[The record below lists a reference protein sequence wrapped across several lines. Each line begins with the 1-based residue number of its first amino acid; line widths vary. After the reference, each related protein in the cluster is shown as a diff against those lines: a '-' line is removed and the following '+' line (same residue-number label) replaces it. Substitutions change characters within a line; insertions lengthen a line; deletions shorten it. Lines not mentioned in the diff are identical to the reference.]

1 MNKDVIYIDV
11 DDDIT
16 AIIGKLKASKEKV
29 VALVP
34 PKHVGVLQS
43 AVNLRLLARAAKQ
56 SGKHLALVTNNNAL
70 AGLAASATIPV
81 AKTLQSQ
88 PELAEIPAL
97 KIDDE
102 DDIID
107 GASLPVG
114 DHAAQ
119 GVKKADDTDK
129 TSAMVAALAE
139 APAPGEAPAKPK
151 TKSGPKVPNFNKFR
165 KRLILGIGGGI
176 ALILFLIWAIVIA
189 PRATIIISAKTTAN
203 SINQSVAFTAGAQ
216 TSLTGN
222 VIKAETQSLSST
234 KTAQFTATGQKDA
247 GSKATGTVV
256 FSTSDASTAINGVTI
271 PAGTQLTSS
280 SGNVFTT
287 DSAVSI
293 NSSNFKGVSVSMTA
307 TANGSQYNASTGS
320 MTGAPAKVS
329 AQIQGSTSGG
339 VTKMI
344 TVVSA
349 DDVQKAKQ
357 SIASQNSDD
366 VKTALKAKFGS
377 DAIVMPDSFAVDY
390 TDVKISPDVGEE
402 ASTATLSTT
411 ATYKMYG
418 VSRNEVS
425 TYLDAYLKNQLNGAK
440 DQKVYDNGSKK
451 AQVQDVAA
459 TSTGATAVLIA
470 TAQVGP
476 KIDDSQIK
484 AESKGKRFGDI
495 QQSLEAIQG
504 VEDVNVTFFPFWVN
518 TVPNDN
524 SRITVEFKLK

>member
-34 PKHVGVLQS
+34 PKHDGVLQS

-56 SGKHLALVTNNNAL
+56 SGKHLAIVTNNGAL
-70 AGLAASATIPV
+70 AGLAASASIPV

-97 KIDDE
+97 KVDDE

-114 DHAAQ
+114 EHAAQ
-119 GVKKADDTDK
+119 GVKSIDDTDK
-129 TSAMVAALAE
+129 TGAMVAALAE

-151 TKSGPKVPNFNKFR
+151 TKSGPKVPNFSKFR
-165 KRLILGIGGGI
+165 KRLLFGIGGGVV
-176 ALILFLIWAIVIA
+176 LILFLVWAIVIA

-203 SINQSVAFTAGAQ
+203 SINQNVAFTAGAQ

-222 VIKAETQSLSST
+222 VIKAEAQQLSAT
-234 KTAQFTATGQKDA
+234 KTTQFTATGQKDA
-247 GSKATGTVV
+247 GSKATGTVE
-256 FSTSDASTAINGVTI
+256 FSSDSYSALAAGITI
-271 PAGTQLTSS
+271 PAGTKLSSS

-287 DSAVSI
+287 DSAVTLSLTAG
-293 NSSNFKGVSVSMTA
+293 NSDTVGITA
-307 TANGSQYNASTGS
+307 AENGSAYNGASGS
-320 MTGAPAKVS
+320 MTGAPSHTS
-329 AQIQGSTSGG
+329 ATIQNSTSGG
-339 VTKMI
+339 VTKTV
-344 TVVSA
+344 TVVSV

-357 SIASQNSDD
+357 SIAGQSTDE
-366 VKTALKAKFGS
+366 VKTSLKAKFGS
-377 DAIVMPDSFAVDY
+377 DFLVIPDSFAVDY
-390 TDVKISPDVGEE
+390 SDVKISPDIGEE
-402 ASTATLSTT
+402 ASSATLSTT

-418 VSRNEVS
+418 VSRNEIS

-484 AESKGKRFGDI
+484 DQSKGKRFGDI

-504 VEDVNVTFFPFWVN
+504 VEDVNVNFFPFWVN

>member
-56 SGKHLALVTNNNAL
+56 SGKHLALVTNNSAL
-70 AGLAASATIPV
+70 SGLAASANIPV

-97 KIDDE
+97 KIDDD

-119 GVKKADDTDK
+119 GTKKAEDTDK

-139 APAPGEAPAKPK
+139 APAPGESPAKPK

-165 KRLILGIGGGI
+165 KRLLFGIGGGI
-176 ALILFLIWAIVIA
+176 VLILFLIWAIVIA
-189 PRATIIISAKTTAN
+189 PRATIIISAKTSAS
-203 SINQSVAFTAGAQ
+203 SINQNVTFTAGAQ

-222 VIKAETQSLSST
+222 VIKAEAQSLSAT

-256 FSTSDASTAINGVTI
+256 FSSGSISALGKTI
-271 PAGTQLTSS
+271 PAGTQLTDTA
-280 SGNVFTT
+280 GNVFTT
-287 DSAVSI
+287 DTAVTMTQQGIYATGKST
-293 NSSNFKGVSVSMTA
+293 MTA
-307 TANGSQYNASTGS
+307 AQNGSQYNASTGS
-320 MTGAPAKVS
+320 MTGAPSGIS
-329 AQIQGSTSGG
+329 ANIQGSTSGG

-357 SIASQNSDD
+357 SIASQSNDD
-366 VKTALKAKFGS
+366 VKNSLKSKFDS
-377 DAIVMPDSFAVDY
+377 DSIVMPDSFAVDY

-418 VSRNEVS
+418 VSRSEIS

-476 KIDDSQIK
+476 KIDDNQIK
-484 AESKGKRFGDI
+484 AQSKGKRFGDI

-518 TVPNDN
+518 TVPGDN